1 MLCESESVKATQ
13 SCLTLCNPMD
23 YTVQGSLQARKLEWV
38 AFTLSRGSSH
48 PGIEPRSPALQMDLF
63 NHLSHQGSRNEV
75 KYFVHS

>member
-1 MLCESESVKATQ
+1 MKVAQLCPA
-13 SCLTLCNPMD
+13 LCNPMD
-23 YTVQGSLQARKLEWV
+23 YMVHGIPQARKLEWV